1 MDYNQIYS
9 LSTGSIISTKD
20 GKHQY
25 VYVGVKTDDMYFF
38 SEIPQD
44 EESEPEDR
52 TITRAELL
60 SGYIKLG

>member
-1 MDYNQIYS
+1 MNYNQLYS

-25 VYVGVKTDDMYFF
+25 VYNGVNVDSMYFF
-38 SEIPQD
+38 SEIPVDD
-44 EESEPEDR
+44 EAEPEDR

-60 SGYIKLG
+60 DGYIKVV